1 MTNTA
6 TKEKSLENLLAQ
18 ELRALDSQS
27 LQARDLQFNQA
38 LKELLSHYSFSA
50 ATAAAILRATPA
62 DATIPGEPAPA
73 AHDRNTSLKVFRN
86 PYTRETLKTDS
97 FSHQT
102 LDEWRRRHGSVIV
115 QTWRIK

>member
-6 TKEKSLENLLAQ
+6 TKEKSLENRLAQ

-27 LQARDLQFNQA
+27 LQARDLEFNQA
-38 LKELLSHYSFSA
+38 VQKLLSHYSFSA
-50 ATAAAILRATPA
+50 ATAAAILCATPA
-62 DATIPGEPAPA
+62 AGNSPEAPVIA
-73 AHDRNTSLKVFRN
+73 ASERTALKVFRN
-86 PYTRETLKTDS
+86 PYTRETLKTHS